1 MVLALA
7 GLSTTTT
14 FMQALGRRARKDAGK
29 GGKVGAR
36 VALCQRASQ
45 KRTFTTESELYTY
58 TSVEAA
64 RESPM
69 RATSRIDAA
78 SQSVLEYIEEML
90 AELATLAES
99 VQERKLGASI
109 RLVAIEAAQAGPDEA

>member
-1 MVLALA
+1 
-7 GLSTTTT
+7 
-14 FMQALGRRARKDAGK
+14 MQALGRRARRRAGK

-45 KRTFTTESELYTY
+45 KLPFTTESELYTY

-64 RESPM
+64 REPPM
-69 RATSRIDAA
+69 HASRIDAA
-78 SQSVLEYIEEML
+78 SQSVVEYVEEML

-99 VQERKLGASI
+99 IGERKLGASI
-109 RLVAIEAAQAGPDEA
+109 RLVAIEAAQLSPDKN